1 MKESKKQSLN
11 CRVLV
16 LGGTGAMGTHLVNLL
31 NRKGYQVTVTSRR
44 MRDNFDNVTYVTGNA
59 HESSFLNSLLAS
71 HFDVIVDFMVYSTGE
86 FAQRCK
92 TLLKSCGQYIYL
104 SSSRVYADSSSPIT
118 ENSARLL
125 DVCMD
130 KEFLATDEYALTK
143 ARQEDLLRQSGYSN
157 YTIIRPYITFSEI
170 RLQLGVYEKENWLY
184 RALQGRTIVFSKDIA
199 DKYTTLTYGLNV
211 AEGIASLIGQ
221 SDAYSEA
228 FHITANESHRWDE
241 ILQSY
246 LHVIES
252 HTGKRPKVL
261 ILEKCPKLALP
272 LGQYQ
277 VKYDRYYNRR
287 FSNEKINR
295 FIDTTKFLPTLSGLE
310 QCLETFIKSPT
321 FRYINWRNE
330 AKYDRWTNEKASL
343 KELGNI
349 KKTTKYLLYR
359 YLLTK

>member
-1 MKESKKQSLN
+1 MKEIEKQSLN
-11 CRVLV
+11 YRVLV

-31 NRKGYQVTVTSRR
+31 NQKGYHVTVTSRR
-44 MRDNFDNVTYVTGNA
+44 MRVNFDNVTYATGNA
-59 HESSFLNSLLAS
+59 HEPSFLNSLLAS
-71 HFDVIVDFMVYSTGE
+71 HFDVIVDFMVYNTEE
-86 FAQRCK
+86 FSQRYK

-104 SSSRVYADSSSPIT
+104 SSSRVYADSSTPIT
-118 ENSARLL
+118 EESPRLL

-170 RLQLGVYEKENWLY
+170 RLQLGVYEKENWLN

-221 SDAYSEA
+221 SDAYGEA
-228 FHITANESHRWDE
+228 FHITTNESHRWDE

-246 LHVIES
+246 LHVIEK

-261 ILEKCPKLALP
+261 MLDKCPNLALS

-277 VKYDRYYNRR
+277 VKFDRYYNRC

-295 FIDTTKFLPTLSGLE
+295 FISVP
-310 QCLETFIKSPT
+310 
-321 FRYINWRNE
+321 
-330 AKYDRWTNEKASL
+330 L
-343 KELGNI
+343 K
-349 KKTTKYLLYR
+349 
-359 YLLTK
+359 

>member
-228 FHITANESHRWDE
+228 FHITANESHR
-241 ILQSY
+241 
-246 LHVIES
+246 
-252 HTGKRPKVL
+252 
-261 ILEKCPKLALP
+261 
-272 LGQYQ
+272 
-277 VKYDRYYNRR
+277 
-287 FSNEKINR
+287 
-295 FIDTTKFLPTLSGLE
+295 
-310 QCLETFIKSPT
+310 
-321 FRYINWRNE
+321 
-330 AKYDRWTNEKASL
+330 
-343 KELGNI
+343 
-349 KKTTKYLLYR
+349 
-359 YLLTK
+359 